1 MIKPKHALAFLLTG
15 LSLCCC
21 GCGQA
26 PASFDPSVDMSVREI
41 NLDSVSELD
50 MLDKAR
56 SAVVGISVDLYNGYA
71 IGSGVAVGNDRLILT
86 NNHVVEGGD
95 NIKLYYADKTT
106 GSAQILWKDAG
117 LDLAILKSSRAIPYL
132 RAGKSQSL
140 RVGEPVYALGTPLTL
155 QFKHTVTKGIV
166 SALNRTLEVES
177 KNGSNFLQCL
187 VQHDASINPGNSGG
201 PLINSVGEVVGINTL
216 KASEGEGLG
225 FANPIEVGSA
235 ILKRIAENENY
246 TPPYLGVFGFD
257 SDIAKVYGQSLEQDG
272 VYVIDATGPAL
283 EAGLQKG
290 DVIVAIDTHI
300 IKSMQDLR
308 VSLFDYN
315 AGDDINITVMRENN
329 TINCPAKLSKKQAN

>member
-1 MIKPKHALAFLLTG
+1 
-15 LSLCCC
+15 
-21 GCGQA
+21 
-26 PASFDPSVDMSVREI
+26 
-41 NLDSVSELD
+41 
-50 MLDKAR
+50 
-56 SAVVGISVDLYNGYA
+56 
-71 IGSGVAVGNDRLILT
+71 
-86 NNHVVEGGD
+86 
-95 NIKLYYADKTT
+95 YYADKTT
-106 GSAQILWKDAG
+106 GSAKVLWKDAG
-117 LDLAILKSSRAIPYL
+117 LDLAILKSSRQIPYL
-132 RAGKSQSL
+132 RAGKSQEL

-201 PLINSVGEVVGINTL
+201 PLINAYGEVVGINTL

-235 ILKRIAENENY
+235 ILKRIMEDESY

-257 SDIAKVYGQSLEQDG
+257 SDIAKVYGQALGQDG
-272 VYVIDATGPAL
+272 VYIVDASGPAL

-290 DVIVAIDTHI
+290 DVITALDEHI

-308 VSLFDYN
+308 VALFNYD
-315 AGDDINITVMRENN
+315 AGDKVSVKVKRDNIE
-329 TINCPAKLSKKQAN
+329 KFFDLQLSKK